1 MLQIALFAMIP
12 MLGSSGKCH
21 KFSVVS
27 FKVSIKHK
35 VLNRLCLS
43 VTSFYATPFKLWGWL
58 SWNSSRYFLSDDE
71 IIVSIYE
78 FRQTK
83 QNDVSYSSATLD
95 NCERLHGVAPSAIR
109 EIHLKTSAF
118 YKMQTNNKIKV
129 YVNNL
134 LALQDLKGSD
144 VYGNMTITNFSYV
157 LVWYCI
163 CKSRF
168 LRLHVAV

>member
-1 MLQIALFAMIP
+1 
-12 MLGSSGKCH
+12 MLGSSRKFH

-43 VTSFYATPFKLWGWL
+43 VTSFYASPFKLWGWL

-118 YKMQTNNKIKV
+118 YKMQTNNKIQV

-134 LALQDLKGSD
+134 LAGIRCIWTYD
-144 VYGNMTITNFSYV
+144 SYKFFIRTSSK
-157 LVWYCI
+157 L
-163 CKSRF
+163 
-168 LRLHVAV
+168 LHM